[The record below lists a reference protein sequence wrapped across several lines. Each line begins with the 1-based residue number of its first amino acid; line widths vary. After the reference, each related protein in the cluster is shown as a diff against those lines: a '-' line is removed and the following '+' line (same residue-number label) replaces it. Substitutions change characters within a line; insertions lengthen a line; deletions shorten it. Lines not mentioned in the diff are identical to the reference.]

1 MAEHRAPHDQTGR
14 HHAGHAPY
22 ARLAVMTVLSFLA
35 MYGLMYAMVDKA
47 SDIHPSLNQAYM
59 AGLMT
64 APMVVFELLLMGMMY
79 PRKGLNAGLFAVS
92 LLVGGLCFA
101 GIRQQW
107 LIGDREFLASMIP
120 HHSGAILMCGKA
132 PVRDPEIRRLCAAII
147 RGQQQEIDQM
157 DAMLARGA

>member
-1 MAEHRAPHDQTGR
+1 MAEHQTSHD
-14 HHAGHAPY
+14 HADQAPY
-22 ARLAVMTVLSFLA
+22 VRLAAMTVLSFLA
-35 MYGLMYAMVDKA
+35 MYGLMFAMVDKA
-47 SDIHPSLNQAYM
+47 SNIHPSLNQAYM

-79 PRKGLNAGLFAVS
+79 PRKGLNRGLLAISVV
-92 LLVGGLCFA
+92 VGLLCFA

-132 PVRDPEIRRLCAAII
+132 PVRDPEIRRLCASII
-147 RGQQQEIDQM
+147 QGQQQEIDQM
-157 DAMLARGA
+157 NAMLARDG